1 MAWKAAFVPNSYPLC
16 LKWPISKRVRER
28 NGLRQ
33 GYLSLTQNREDG
45 CGKEEGG
52 KGEGCEKGGYE
63 NRGCEKEGGGEKK
76 EGEGGRERLPRLTAW
91 LRYDI

>member
-33 GYLSLTQNREDG
+33 GYLSLTQNIGRTVAARKKAA
-45 CGKEEGG
+45 KEKAARKEATRTEGA
-52 KGEGCEKGGYE
+52 
-63 NRGCEKEGGGEKK
+63 RKK
-76 EGEGGRERLPRLTAW
+76 EAARKKKAREGERDCRA
-91 LRYDI
+91 